1 VLVCEAEEQE
11 RQQMT
16 APHRIR
22 QPHRIQ
28 QARRCRPEQGRVE
41 TAERRTA
48 ALWRWLSELLSETRE
63 AVAVARIPKMM
74 MLQAGQAVQVNQL
87 RELRRSD
94 PGKQHAIW
102 ALGHHFAPNFDQ
114 YWNAMG

>member
-1 VLVCEAEEQE
+1 
-11 RQQMT
+11 MM

-28 QARRCRPEQGRVE
+28 QARRWRPEQGRVE

-48 ALWRWLSELLSETRE
+48 ALWGWLSEMLSETRE
-63 AVAVARIPKMM
+63 AVAVALIPKTM
-74 MLQAGQAVQVNQL
+74 MLQAGQAVQVDQL

-94 PGKQHAIW
+94 PGKHHAIW